1 MPNIEE
7 IPMWEKLGSR
17 AVYGLIL
24 KELAKLD
31 ERVIALSGDLV
42 KSSGLDRMKRE
53 LPNRVI
59 NVGVA
64 EQNLIGVAA
73 GLASEGYI
81 PFASS
86 FAPFITQRANEH
98 IRMNL
103 GYMELN
109 VKLVGIG
116 SGLSMSFLGNSHF
129 GTEDIA
135 AVRCIPNVSV
145 ISPAD
150 TTSIFSLLKMSIQ
163 NYGGEYIRLTGA
175 PGVRRVYDDF
185 PAFERGIPFKLSE
198 GNDLVVFATGS
209 MVRVALDVRDSM
221 LSQGISIT
229 VFDVHTIK
237 PMKIESLLS
246 FLRKG
251 IPVVS
256 IEEHSAIGGLGSAIA
271 ENFSKFGLSNKFLI
285 LALPDKYCITSD
297 YNSLL
302 EYHGLTQAKIVDK
315 IRVFLS
321 N

>member
-1 MPNIEE
+1 MPSIED
-7 IPMWEKLGSR
+7 IAMWEKLGPR

-24 KELAKLD
+24 KEIARED
-31 ERVIALSGDLV
+31 ERIFALSGDLV

-53 LPNRVI
+53 IPDRVI

-64 EQNLIGVAA
+64 EQNMIGVAA

-86 FAPFITQRANEH
+86 FAPFITQRANEQ

-135 AVRCIPNVSV
+135 AVRCIPNVSI

-150 TTSIFSLLKMSIQ
+150 TTSIFTLLKMSIE

-175 PGVRRVYDDF
+175 PGSRRVYDHF
-185 PAFERGIPFKLSE
+185 PIFERGVPFRLSE
-198 GNDLVVFATGS
+198 GNDLIIFATGS
-209 MVRVALDVRDSM
+209 MVRVALDVKNDLLIRG
-221 LSQGISIT
+221 LSAT

-237 PMKIESLLS
+237 PMKIECLLEI
-246 FLRKG
+246 LRKG
-251 IPVVS
+251 IPIVS
-256 IEEHSAIGGLGSAIA
+256 IEEHSAIGGLGSALA
-271 ENFSKFGLSNKFLI
+271 EQFSRLGLSNEFLT
-285 LALPDKYCITSD
+285 LALPDKYEITSS
-297 YNSLL
+297 YESLL
-302 EYHGLTQAKIVDK
+302 DYHGLTQAKIVDK

-321 N
+321 R